1 MDKFDV
7 VVGLAAVVFIS
18 LVLSGLW
25 SLVYMPQC
33 GILSGYVILGILT
46 GASLLLSRW
55 YKTLETVGMGL
66 LLLFLLAMWLT
77 TANPGTLLGC

>member
-7 VVGLAAVVFIS
+7 ALGLAAVVFIS

-25 SLVYMPQC
+25 SLVYMPHC
-33 GILSGYVILGILT
+33 GVLSGYVILGVLT

-66 LLLFLLAMWLT
+66 LLLYLLAMWVT
-77 TANPGTLLGC
+77 AANPGSLLGC

>member
-1 MDKFDV
+1 MDKFDAA
-7 VVGLAAVVFIS
+7 VGLVAVVFIS

-33 GILSGYVILGILT
+33 GMLSGYIILGVLT
-46 GASLLLSRW
+46 GAFFLLSKW
-55 YKTLETVGMGL
+55 YKALETVGMGL

-77 TANPGTLLGC
+77 VANPGALLGC